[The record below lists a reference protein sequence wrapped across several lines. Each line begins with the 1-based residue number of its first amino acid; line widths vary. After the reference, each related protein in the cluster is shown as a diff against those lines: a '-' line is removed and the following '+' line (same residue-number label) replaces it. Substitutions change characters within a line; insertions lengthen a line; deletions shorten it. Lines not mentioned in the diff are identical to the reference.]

1 MMFGWGFMWLGP
13 LFLVL
18 LAVGIYYLIA
28 SSRSERHSHYHR
40 QYRSNRR
47 VDRGAVE
54 ILNERYARGEITRE
68 QFKEMQKEL
77 ER

>member
-18 LAVGIYYLIA
+18 FAVGIYYIIA
-28 SSRSERHSHYHR
+28 SLRSERHSHYHR
-40 QYRSNRR
+40 EYRSDRR
-47 VDRGAVE
+47 DSRRAVE

-68 QFKEMQKEL
+68 QFREMRKEL
-77 ER
+77 DQ